1 MGDGPRLSVIVPVH
15 QAAGYLA
22 ETLGALR
29 TAAPPGVAWEL
40 LVVDDGSTDESA
52 AIADRFADRVVRLA
66 GAPKGPAGARNAGVA
81 VARGEWLLFI
91 DADVRA
97 RPDTLRRFW
106 QSVENHPL
114 AVAIFGTYDAAPAD
128 PGVVSR
134 YRNLLHRYVH
144 LTGAGPAETFWAGL
158 GGVRADRFRLIGG
171 FNAKRYPRPA
181 IEDIEFGYRVR
192 DSGGVILLD
201 PEIQG
206 THLKAWTLGRMVV
219 TDFRDRAVPWTR
231 LLLERRG
238 RRPPTL
244 NISPNEQRRVLL
256 AGAVWVAGAV
266 AVFRSDPGFVWL
278 ALGLLAVLAGSNLA
292 VYRWFAAE
300 QGIRL
305 AAAAVPLNLWY
316 YLSNALAV
324 FVAIPIYLGGVKRH
338 D

>member
-29 TAAPPGVAWEL
+29 TAASPGVAWEL

-52 AIADRFADRVVRLA
+52 TIADRFADRVVRLA
-66 GAPKGPAGARNAGVA
+66 DAPKGPAGARNAGVA
-81 VARGEWLLFI
+81 VAHGEWLLFI

-106 QSVENHPL
+106 HSVESHPL
-114 AVAIFGTYDAAPAD
+114 AVAIFGTYDATPAD
-128 PGVVSR
+128 RGLVSR

-144 LTGAGPAETFWAGL
+144 LSGAGPAETFWAGL
-158 GGVRADRFRLIGG
+158 GGVRADRFRQVGG
-171 FNAKRYPRPA
+171 FDAKRYPRPQ

-192 DSGGVILLD
+192 DSGGVIMLD

-206 THLKAWTLGRMVV
+206 THLKAWTFGRMAV

-244 NISPNEQRRVLL
+244 NISPNEQLRVSL
-256 AGAVWVAGAV
+256 AGAVWAAGAF
-266 AVFRSDPGFVWL
+266 AVLRPAAGFAWL
-278 ALGLLAVLAGSNLA
+278 ALGLLALLAGSNLA
-292 VYRWFAAE
+292 LYRWFAAE
-300 QGIRL
+300 QGVRMAL
-305 AAAAVPLNLWY
+305 AAVPLNLWY

-324 FVAIPIYLGGVKRH
+324 AVAIPVYLGGVRH